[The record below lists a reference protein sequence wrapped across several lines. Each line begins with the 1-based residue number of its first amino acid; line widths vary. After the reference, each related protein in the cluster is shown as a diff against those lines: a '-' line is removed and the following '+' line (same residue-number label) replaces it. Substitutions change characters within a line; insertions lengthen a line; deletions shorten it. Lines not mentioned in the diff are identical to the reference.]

1 MKFILR
7 LQAEITVKSKT
18 LRKRHG
24 TVLASN
30 VRNLVKKITPRAA
43 VRWLWD
49 KIELEIPDQ
58 AQLAAGVVLA
68 PETSLAEQIRQT
80 LACIPGIAHIEEV
93 LETEFVDFETALQFV
108 IEQMAADLA
117 HKTFAVRVKRKGK
130 HEFSSQDLAVY
141 IGGGIR
147 ARVEGTQVQLVNPE
161 ITVQL
166 WLEQNR
172 LSLQVSRFN
181 GIGGYPLPTQETVLS
196 LISGG
201 FDSAV
206 ASYQFIRRGARTH
219 FCFFNLGGAEAH
231 EAAVRE
237 VAYFVW
243 QKYSSTHP
251 VKFISVDFSAVVE
264 AILSQEEQGVMGVLL
279 KRAMLRAGALVAQR
293 VKAQALVTGEAVGQV
308 SSQTL
313 SNLEVITEATT
324 KLVLR
329 PLITFDKQQI
339 VDIAREIGVEG
350 MAAAIPEYCGVIS
363 NKPTVKAKREVVQAA
378 EEAITFEL
386 IEAAARCATVRDIRD
401 LHEQPSRYLP
411 EIMTTAEQLP
421 AQAIVIDI
429 RSPDEEERAPLQLA
443 RHQVEHI
450 PFFKLARTMQA
461 RDKTAPYVL
470 YCQQGVMSRL
480 QAISLKEQGF
490 TNLFIFEPK
499 LDAVEQ
505 TESV

>member
-24 TVLASN
+24 TVLSSN
-30 VRNLVKKITPRAA
+30 VRNLVKKVTEEAA

-49 KIELEIPDQ
+49 KIEVEIPNNE
-58 AQLAAGVVLA
+58 G
-68 PETSLAEQIRQT
+68 LAEQVRKA
-80 LACIPGIAHIEEV
+80 LVCIPGIAHIEEV
-93 LETEFVDFETALQFV
+93 IEAEFVDFEGALQFV
-108 IEQMAADLA
+108 IENMAPTLA
-117 HKTFAVRVKRKGK
+117 HKTFAVRIKRKGK
-130 HEFSSQDLAVY
+130 HDFSSQDLAVY

-147 ARVEGTQVQLVNPE
+147 ARVEGATVKLVQPE
-161 ITVQL
+161 ETVQL
-166 WLEQNR
+166 WLDNKT
-172 LSLQVSRFN
+172 LSLQVARFT

-237 VAYFVW
+237 VAYFIW

-251 VKFISVDFSAVVE
+251 VKFISVDLSPIVE

-279 KRAMLRAGALVAQR
+279 KRAMLRAASLVASKLN
-293 VKAQALVTGEAVGQV
+293 VQALVTGEAMGQV

-313 SNLEVITEATT
+313 SNLQVIDEVTST
-324 KLVLR
+324 LVLR
-329 PLITFDKQQI
+329 PLITMDKQHI
-339 VDIAREIGVEG
+339 VDIARDIGVEQ

-363 NKPTVKAKREVVQAA
+363 KKPTVKAKRGVVHAA
-378 EEAITFEL
+378 EAGITDVM
-386 IEAAARCATVRDIRD
+386 IEHAVNTAPVRDIRD
-401 LHEQPSRYLP
+401 VHENPCTFMPTIIKCAEELP
-411 EIMTTAEQLP
+411 EGAL
-421 AQAIVIDI
+421 VVDI
-429 RSPDEEERAPLQLA
+429 RSPEEEDDAPLQLDGME
-443 RHQVEHI
+443 VEHI
-450 PFFKLARTMQA
+450 PFFKLARAMQGKA
-461 RDKTAPYVL
+461 TERTYVL

-480 QAISLKEQGF
+480 QAISLKDQGF
-490 TNLFIFEPK
+490 ANLAVYEP
-499 LDAVEQ
+499 
-505 TESV
+505 TR